1 MSFKHWTTR
10 DNSNFS
16 GAGPGAGSDA
26 ADADAGPLKRA
37 EILELAPESRAV
49 RLRIIFKKSNPMY
62 AYEP

>member
-10 DNSNFS
+10 DNSNIS

-26 ADADAGPLKRA
+26 DAAAGPLKWA

-49 RLRIIFKKSNPMY
+49 RLGIIFKKSNPLY

>member
-26 ADADAGPLKRA
+26 DAAAGPLKWA
-37 EILELAPESRAV
+37 EILELAPTGVTSSPTRNY
-49 RLRIIFKKSNPMY
+49 F
-62 AYEP
+62 

>member
-26 ADADAGPLKRA
+26 ADAGPLKWA

-49 RLRIIFKKSNPMY
+49 RLGIIFKKSNPIY